1 MLFKFLE
8 INSFEYNSIGNSF
21 PSWKTTTIILNN
33 SDNITRIVFLIFLS
47 SERNYNAMLKIVENL
62 MIVTFDE
69 FF

>member
-8 INSFEYNSIGNSF
+8 INSFEYNSIWNSF

-33 SDNITRIVFLIFLS
+33 SYNITRIVFLIFLS
-47 SERNYNAMLKIVENL
+47 SERNYNTMLKIVENL